1 MHQRDALCP
10 RINSPEVQKN
20 INVSKW
26 LQAMSPQCLHLGE
39 GKDGGWPIVKAPN
52 EAQPNRAVRA
62 YSGEQAPPQA
72 IFSIIL
78 PVRAYSL
85 ILFYNGLHHKME
97 RMALAKELL

>member
-1 MHQRDALCP
+1 
-10 RINSPEVQKN
+10 
-20 INVSKW
+20 
-26 LQAMSPQCLHLGE
+26 MSPQCLHLGE
-39 GKDGGWPIVKAPN
+39 GRGLADSKGPN

-85 ILFYNGLHHKME
+85 ILFYNGLNHKME